1 VTILDGGGGIENV
14 GFEFDKGDM
23 LGRNEVLAWGIDG
36 YRPVCR
42 RILGGPIICGEF
54 VAEEEALLWEIGTEY
69 GAGPGIGALRRGR
82 LGSGES
88 LNQQSAQGHKQ
99 QENTYRFVRSEASP
113 MATVTTSFSSVDLKQ
128 QQQLRRIFPRQ
139 KRQTRTN
146 QDVQS
151 N

>member
-1 VTILDGGGGIENV
+1 VTIFDDGGGIENV
-14 GFEFDKGDM
+14 GFEEDKGDM
-23 LGRNEVLAWGIDG
+23 LGRKEVLAWGIDG

-88 LNQQSAQGHKQ
+88 LNQQSAQ
-99 QENTYRFVRSEASP
+99 
-113 MATVTTSFSSVDLKQ
+113 ATSSK
-128 QQQLRRIFPRQ
+128 RIRI
-139 KRQTRTN
+139 
-146 QDVQS
+146 VS
-151 N
+151 